1 MGVIIRESDMVFG
14 DYSKES
20 VFQIERS
27 VQYNEK
33 LRKNGVRSCEFIL
46 RRGDKLF
53 FIEAKKSCP
62 NQIDANSSEEK
73 KIKYHEYIQEIVE
86 KMRHSLDMY
95 ANILLK
101 RYSQDG
107 VSDQLKDVENL
118 EMRLILVVKNAER
131 SWLDPFRDK
140 FRKEL
145 RKEMQIWKIPDFII
159 LNEEQARKKHFIH

>member
-14 DYSKES
+14 DYLKES
-20 VFQIERS
+20 VFQIEKS
-27 VQYNEK
+27 AQYNEK
-33 LRKNGVRSCEFIL
+33 LMKNGVRSCEFIL

-107 VSDQLKDVENL
+107 VSAQLKDIENL
-118 EMRLILVVKNAER
+118 EMRLILIVKNAER